1 MWKSWWIEQSHS
13 PELTEQNTLFG
24 VQEVIN
30 TLDDFHEIRVITDAS
45 GDNLASDV
53 DEVYLRMAA
62 WKGLFSCSSWNVR
75 TGHVLEG
82 WRKEYTLTNILFF
95 DSQCAPQ
102 VTSLHINVDI

>member
-53 DEVYLRMAA
+53 DEVYLRTAA
-62 WKGLFSCSSWNVR
+62 WKWLFSCNSGDFKLGIYWKAGGKNI
-75 TGHVLEG
+75 LF
-82 WRKEYTLTNILFF
+82 TNILFI
-95 DSQCAPQ
+95 DSQCEPQ